1 MLIEI
6 RSQNPDTRQI
16 NEVVD
21 VIKSGGLAIVPTDTI
36 YAFCC
41 DIKQARA
48 FEKICRIKK
57 MDPEK
62 ANFSVVCASLSN
74 LSEYTVQIPNHI
86 FKIIRKAL
94 PGPYTFILEANKNIP
109 KIFQSKKRTVG
120 IRVTSDRI
128 TQTIVEYLGNPIV
141 VSSVHE
147 KDGEEE
153 YYTHPELIHEKYERQ
168 ITYLIDGGIGHTT
181 PSTVVDFSG
190 GEVEI
195 IREGAGDINIL

>member
-1 MLIEI
+1 MILKLFPE
-6 RSQNPDTRQI
+6 NPDERILRKIVEALQRG
-16 NEVVD
+16 EV
-21 VIKSGGLAIVPTDTI
+21 IIVPTDTI

>member
-1 MLIEI
+1 MHRGR
-6 RSQNPDTRQI
+6 RSDDYRPGNNPRIDSRNVTNHSLRGVNFIIPKSETRFYSRNMILKLFPENPDERILRKIVEALQRG
-16 NEVVD
+16 EV
-21 VIKSGGLAIVPTDTI
+21 IIVPTDTI

-94 PGPYTFILEANKNIP
+94 PGPYTF
-109 KIFQSKKRTVG
+109 Q
-120 IRVTSDRI
+120 
-128 TQTIVEYLGNPIV
+128 
-141 VSSVHE
+141 
-147 KDGEEE
+147 
-153 YYTHPELIHEKYERQ
+153 KYFRARREQ
-168 ITYLIDGGIGHTT
+168 LA
-181 PSTVVDFSG
+181 SG
-190 GEVEI
+190 
-195 IREGAGDINIL
+195 